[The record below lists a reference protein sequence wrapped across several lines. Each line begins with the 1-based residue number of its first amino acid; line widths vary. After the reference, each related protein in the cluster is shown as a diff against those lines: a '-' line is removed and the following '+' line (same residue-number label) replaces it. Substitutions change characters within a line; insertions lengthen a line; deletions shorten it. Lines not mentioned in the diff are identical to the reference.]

1 MEKELSPTNVA
12 VIGGGSWATAIVK
25 ILSENHVK
33 IHWWLRSQEDIK
45 HIKEF
50 GRNPSYLSSAQIDTE
65 KVFPTSN
72 IKEAVRNAA
81 YVVLV
86 VPSAFLEDALKS
98 LKPEDFI
105 GKKVVNAVKGMILS
119 EKALVTN
126 FMHHKFAVPTEDL
139 MVIAGPCHAEE
150 VALERQSYLTIAG
163 SSHENAAC
171 FANMLSCRYV
181 KTITNQDVQGVQFCA
196 VHKNIIAI
204 ACGIARG
211 LNYGDNYQSVLVANA
226 MQEVKRFVDAVHPSQ
241 GRDLNDSAYL
251 GDLLVTAYSQFSRNR
266 TFGNMIGRG
275 YTVKSAQFEMN
286 MIAEGYYA
294 VKGVYEINKRYKI
307 DMPIVKAVY
316 NILYERI
323 SPAIE
328 MRILKDQLR

>member
-1 MEKELSPTNVA
+1 MEPVPTQIA
-12 VIGGGSWATAIVK
+12 VVGGGSWATAIVK
-25 ILSENHVK
+25 ILSENNVV
-33 IHWWLRSQEDIK
+33 INWWLRSQEDIK

-50 GRNPSYLSSAQIDTE
+50 GHNPSYLSSVQIDRD
-65 KVFPTSN
+65 KVRPTSN
-72 IKEAVRNAA
+72 LREAVKESE

-86 VPSAFLEDALKS
+86 VPSAFIVDALRT
-98 LKPEDFI
+98 LKPEDFE

-119 EKALVTN
+119 ETSLVTQYIHN
-126 FMHHKFAVPTEDL
+126 RYHVPSENL
-139 MVIAGPCHAEE
+139 FVIAGPCHAEE

-163 SSHENAAC
+163 QSHETATH
-171 FANMLSCRYV
+171 FAELMTCRYV
-181 KTITNQDVQGVQFCA
+181 KTVTNDDIIGVQFCA

-226 MQEVKRFVDAVHPSQ
+226 MQEAKRFVDAVHYLEK
-241 GRDLNDSAYL
+241 RDLNASAYL

-266 TFGNMIGRG
+266 TFGNMVGRG
-275 YTVKSAQFEMN
+275 YTVKSAQMEMN

-294 VKGVYEINKRYKI
+294 VKGVFEINKKYKVE
-307 DMPIVKAVY
+307 MPIVKAVY

-328 MRILKDQLR
+328 MRILKDKLR